1 MAAAPGIFI
10 VCSGQHRNG
19 KTLLARLLADY
30 LLLEDRDPF
39 LIDLSHPDGALRA
52 FFPGR
57 TALVDFSHVAGQM
70 KAFDTIL
77 GSGNRDYI
85 IDIPAEHLAKFCET
99 ADSLRFRAEARKAG
113 FHVVVF
119 FIIDKDPESLK
130 DATGTEEILTPD
142 LFIPVRNAMVG
153 SALPRR
159 YDGLTLTM
167 PELDPEAV
175 AIINSRRFSF
185 RTFLLGDEQPVPLR
199 VRANLKTFLH
209 TVLSG
214 FGDIAPALSLLNLRG

>member
-1 MAAAPGIFI
+1 MAQAPGIFI

-39 LIDLSHPDGALRA
+39 LIDLSHPEGALRA
-52 FFPGR
+52 YFPGR
-57 TALVDFSHVAGQM
+57 TALVDFGHVAGQM

-77 GSGNRDYI
+77 GSGSRDYV
-85 IDIPAEHLAKFCET
+85 IDIPAEHLAKFCAT
-99 ADSLRFRAEARKAG
+99 AASLQFRAELRKAG
-113 FHVVVF
+113 FNLVVF
-119 FIIDKDPESLK
+119 FIIDKEPESLK
-130 DATGTEEILTPD
+130 DATQTEEILTPD

-167 PELDPEAV
+167 PELDPEVV
-175 AIINSRRFSF
+175 AIVNSRRFSF
-185 RTFLLGDEQPVPLR
+185 RTFLLGDEQPVPFGCAPTSR
-199 VRANLKTFLH
+199 HSST
-209 TVLSG
+209 LS
-214 FGDIAPALSLLNLRG
+214 FPASATSPRRLAF